1 MYNYRVYTNI
11 TYKYSIVI
19 QYIEINLKDS
29 YQAKTL
35 GKSLAAILPF
45 SLL

>member
-1 MYNYRVYTNI
+1 MYNYRVYVA
-11 TYKYSIVI
+11 TYKYNIGL
-19 QYIEINLKDS
+19 QYIEINVKDS
-29 YQAKTL
+29 YQAKAL